1 MRDLLSRT
9 KIDAS
14 ILAADIVEEYRRA
27 AKASTRTLLERALH
41 VSGAKHAALFS
52 TGLELAR
59 ALDTQTPVTG
69 LPRIVETP
77 VTVNTAELPPI
88 KKSLIKL
95 SVLNGLHARTNR
107 PIAGDIQGL
116 MFLHA
121 LLTATQPLKPAVPPH
136 LRGEAKDLATTG
148 VTGLIYRDIDK
159 LDFALTPQHAT
170 AELARLSAQQKKQPA
185 QVQARARELLT
196 LFDAGFGSGAAAVFT
211 PNLEQN
217 KPLLLPTLT
226 VLANAAPPRRPRK
239 AKVVQLVPGS
249 GNNKLSA

>member
-14 ILAADIVEEYRRA
+14 ILAADIVEEYRRG
-27 AKASTRTLLERALH
+27 AKATTRVLLERALH
-41 VSGAKHAALFS
+41 VSGAKHSTIFS

-59 ALDTQTPVTG
+59 ALDTQTPVAG
-69 LPRIVETP
+69 SSRIVETP
-77 VTVNTAELPPI
+77 VAVNTAELPTI
-88 KKSLIKL
+88 KKDLIKL
-95 SVLNGLHARTNR
+95 SVLNGLHARANR

-121 LLTATQPLKPAVPPH
+121 LLTAAQPLKPVVPEH
-136 LRGEAKDLATTG
+136 LRAEARELATTG
-148 VTGLIYRDIDK
+148 VTGMIYRDSDK

-185 QVQARARELLT
+185 QVQSRARDLLT
-196 LFDAGFGSGAAAVFT
+196 FFDAGFVSGAAAVFT
-211 PNLEQN
+211 PNREQN
-217 KPLLLPTLT
+217 KPLLVPTLT
-226 VLANAAPPRRPRK
+226 VLANTAPPRRPRK

-249 GNNKLSA
+249 GSNKLSA